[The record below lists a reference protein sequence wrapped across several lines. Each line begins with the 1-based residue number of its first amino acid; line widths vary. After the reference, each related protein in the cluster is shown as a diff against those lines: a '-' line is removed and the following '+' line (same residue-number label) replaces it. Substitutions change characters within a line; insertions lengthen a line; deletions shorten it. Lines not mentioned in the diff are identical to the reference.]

1 MKRIIFALLFCS
13 QSVFGQV
20 NQYQKDFNQINENL
34 MLGLGSYA
42 VTNFVLSGYGYT
54 RSSEEASKRFH
65 EMNVLW
71 NTVNFSLALPG
82 YLKAKNG
89 GKVLSLEEMVQQQKK
104 TEAIFLINDVLDLG
118 YIATGIWMQQSAER
132 QIGREDLFR
141 GYGTSLIL
149 QGSFLIAFDTYAYL
163 LHHGH
168 AKKSAVL
175 QRISY
180 RTTSYG
186 VGFSMALD

>member
-1 MKRIIFALLFCS
+1 MKHIIFALLVCS

-54 RSSEEASKRFH
+54 RSSEEATKRFH

-71 NTVNFSLALPG
+71 NTVNFSLAVPG

-89 GKVLSLEEMVQQQKK
+89 GRALSLEEMVKQQKK
-104 TEAIFLINDVLDLG
+104 TEAVFLINDALDLG
-118 YIATGIWMQQSAER
+118 YIATGIWMQQRAER
-132 QIGREDLFR
+132 QIGREELFK

-149 QGSFLIAFDTYAYL
+149 QGSFLFAFDTYAYL

-180 RTTSYG
+180 RTTPYG
-186 VGFSMALD
+186 IGFSVALD

>member
-1 MKRIIFALLFCS
+1 
-13 QSVFGQV
+13 
-20 NQYQKDFNQINENL
+20 

-54 RSSEEASKRFH
+54 RSNEEASKRFH

-104 TEAIFLINDVLDLG
+104 TEAVFLINDALDLG
-118 YIATGIWMQQSAER
+118 YIATGIWMQQRAER

-149 QGSFLIAFDTYAYL
+149 QGSFLFAFDTYAYYC
-163 LHHGH
+163 HHRH
-168 AKKSAVL
+168 ANEHSWLDQVSL
-175 QRISY
+175 VS
-180 RTTSYG
+180 SLNGMG
-186 VGFSMALD
+186 VSIKLN